1 VFDLVVLPMHDWKKC
16 EAEGFRTRDAH
27 IMENLSR
34 SEEMGRILVVD
45 RPVSWAETLVK
56 KRRRRVAGGDVVLG
70 GRNFWVT
77 ETVPEKCY
85 VLDMFVGDVVR
96 PLLMGR
102 DWWDAIFRRPAIHQ
116 TIRQTMEQIGLGRAV
131 LFLWSP
137 LSTGAIE
144 AIPHDL
150 LVFDALDNWLSHP
163 VIRDR
168 RGLIAAGY
176 EVIRERADLIFTNAQ
191 STANL
196 LTPARKCRPRF
207 IPNGVDPER
216 FRPGRREMPEDMANL
231 KRPIVGYSG
240 KLARRFDAELF
251 AKLAGAFPD
260 ASFVICGQLLERR
273 PVASILGLP
282 NVHYLGD
289 KHYDD
294 LPAYLAHFDVGLI
307 PHRVGKHE
315 IEGDPIKMYE
325 YLAAQLPVVTT
336 RIMGVDAYREH
347 IFVADNH
354 EEFLGRLR
362 HCLDLIRSGRREV
375 LQEKV
380 AGALPETVTWRCK
393 TRLMVN
399 SIQESLQR
407 KRATQKR

>member
-1 VFDLVVLPMHDWKKC
+1 MFDLVVLPMHDWKKC

-27 IMENLSR
+27 IMENLRR
-34 SEEMGRILVVD
+34 SEEIGRILVVD
-45 RPVSWAETLVK
+45 RPVSWAEAVLK
-56 KRRRRVAGGDVVLG
+56 KRSRRVAGGEVVLS
-70 GRNFWVT
+70 GRSFWVT

-85 VLDMFVGDVVR
+85 VLDISVGDLVR

-102 DWWDAIFRRPAIHQ
+102 DWWDAVFRRPAIHQ
-116 TIRQTMEQIGLGRAV
+116 TIRKTMAQLGFGRAV

-137 LSTGAIE
+137 LATGAIE

-150 LVFDALDNWLSHP
+150 LVFDALDNWLNHP

-176 EVIRERADLIFTNAQ
+176 EMIRERADLIFTNAQ
-191 STANL
+191 STADF

-216 FRPGRREMPEDMANL
+216 FRPGQCETPDDMANL

-240 KLARRFDAELF
+240 KLARRFDAQLF
-251 AKLAGAFPD
+251 AKLADAFPD
-260 ASFVICGQLLERR
+260 ASFVICGQVLERR
-273 PVASILGLP
+273 PVAKILQLP

-294 LPAYLAHFDVGLI
+294 LPAYVTHFDVGLI
-307 PHRVGKHE
+307 PHHVGKHE

-325 YLAAQLPVVTT
+325 YLAAELPVVTT

-347 IFVADNH
+347 AFVANDH
-354 EEFLGRLR
+354 EEFLRHLR

-375 LQEKV
+375 LQEK
-380 AGALPETVTWRCK
+380 AAHALPETVAWRCK
-393 TRLMVN
+393 ARLMVD
-399 SIQESLQR
+399 SIQESLQK
-407 KRATQKR
+407 KRATEER